1 MDIAHPYSAYRVP
14 AESEALRLALA
25 AFARLGLEAR
35 PWETRGGSD
44 ANVFCKRG
52 LDCVN
57 LTQGVKGFHA
67 PDERVAIADLELMRS
82 VMLGDHRRGRTLDR
96 SRLGLRAER

>member
-1 MDIAHPYSAYRVP
+1 M
-14 AESEALRLALA
+14 
-25 AFARLGLEAR
+25 
-35 PWETRGGSD
+35 
-44 ANVFCKRG
+44 FCKRG

-82 VMLGDHRRGRTLDR
+82 VMLAII
-96 SRLGLRAER
+96 AEAVPSTEAG